1 MKDLK
6 CGLKDCKFNRG
17 YSCCSKAIS
26 VTGGTDCATY
36 SPDPVK
42 SGEKFEASGEFVKPD
57 YTVDTAVSCNADCVF
72 NREGKC
78 VSVGITV
85 MGEGDKDA
93 CCLTFVK
100 K

>member
-1 MKDLK
+1 MRDLK

-17 YSCCSKAIS
+17 NSCCAKAID
-26 VTGGTDCATY
+26 VTGKTDCSTY
-36 SPDPVK
+36 APVESK
-42 SGEKFEASGEFVKPD
+42 RGDNFEASGEFIKAD
-57 YTVDTAVSCNADCVF
+57 YSVDTAVSCNADCVF

-85 MGEGDKDA
+85 MGEGDKEA

>member
-1 MKDLK
+1 MRDLK

-17 YSCCSKAIS
+17 YGCCARSIT
-26 VTGGTDCATY
+26 VTGKTDCSTY
-36 SPDPVK
+36 SPQK
-42 SGEKFEASGEFVKPD
+42 SKDGFEASNEFSRAD
-57 YTVDTAVSCNADCVF
+57 YSIDTAVSCNADCVF

-78 VSVGITV
+78 VSIGITV
-85 MGEGDKDA
+85 MGEGDKEA